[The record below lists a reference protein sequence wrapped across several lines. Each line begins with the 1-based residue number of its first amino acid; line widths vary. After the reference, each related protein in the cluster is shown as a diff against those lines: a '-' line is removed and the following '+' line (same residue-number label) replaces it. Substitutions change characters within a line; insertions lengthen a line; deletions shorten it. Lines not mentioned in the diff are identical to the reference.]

1 MPDET
6 RIIKDIVAN
15 DKGSI
20 SKSLAPATV
29 ERDLPANLKGTNFS
43 VEQLPELGG
52 LEEAPTNQ
60 SSTSTTEQKPVSKE
74 TPKEVKTEEPSG
86 EVTEELKKEAA
97 TEDIVKNKV
106 STALKQPK
114 KEKKEGEVEEEVSS
128 EKPITKIVPKP
139 KDNTAFDYTGYS
151 NEEQVALKN
160 MSPQSR
166 QLFAKLKKE
175 NTELSKLKD
184 STYLQH
190 EEAYV
195 LNPEYKQLQV
205 NSILVGSEY
214 EHWKAQLQK
223 CKKGEDI
230 TDLKGFDDRGN
241 PVYGAVMKPSDEL
254 EEQIRVCMQ
263 NSLQT
268 KNDFNKKLQE
278 FPKQFKDVVTRDNG
292 IIDSISKQ
300 LFGWVEDPSLMKC
313 EVLTEQGDQSLEKIG
328 NDFLNQ
334 MPIYHRKHP
343 MTGVAKN
350 LIIALAIVKAELNEL
365 KGASKVTETKLEEV
379 KRAEPSSKARVSKE
393 PATVNGVRNF
403 DVNGSGIEF

>member
-1 MPDET
+1 MPDEM
-6 RIIKDIVAN
+6 RIIKDIVQKDN
-15 DKGSI
+15 TSSSI
-20 SKSLAPATV
+20 SKSLAPASV
-29 ERDLPANLKGTNFS
+29 ERDMPANLKGTNFS

-60 SSTSTTEQKPVSKE
+60 PAPVEKQVVAKE
-74 TPKEVKTEEPSG
+74 TPKTEEPNKK
-86 EVTEELKKEAA
+86 EPTEEVKEEAA
-97 TEDIVKNKV
+97 PEEKKVTNKV

-114 KEKKEGEVEEEVSS
+114 KVAKEGEEVVEEGESKTV
-128 EKPITKIVPKP
+128 TKIVPKP
-139 KDNTAFDYTGYS
+139 KDTTQFDYTGYS
-151 NEEQVALKN
+151 REEQVALKN

-166 QLFAKLKKE
+166 DMFVKLKKE

-190 EEAYV
+190 EDAYV

-214 EHWKAQLQK
+214 DHWKTQLQK

-230 TDLKGFDDRGN
+230 TDLKGFDDKGN
-241 PVYGAVMKPSDEL
+241 PVFGAVMKPSDEL

-278 FPKQFKDVVTRDNG
+278 FPNQFKNVVKRDNG
-292 IIDSISKQ
+292 IIEDISKQ

-313 EVLTEQGDQSLEKIG
+313 EVLTEQGDKSLEKIKS
-328 NDFLNQ
+328 DFLNE

-343 MTGVAKN
+343 MTGVAAN
-350 LIIALAIVKAELNEL
+350 LVLALAIVRAELNEL
-365 KGASKVTETKLEEV
+365 KGQSKVTETKLEEV

-393 PATVNGVRNF
+393 PSTVNGVREFNLS
-403 DVNGSGIEF
+403 GAGIEI